1 VVCRPNTAL
10 ANTQCGSYRQQQSAV
25 VEAPAD
31 QRVISSSA
39 SATLLTESNAQQHT
53 FRCVATIVFDRLIT
67 GPNQACGCA
76 ITRYRSCDHATASQ
90 QRVVTAPSLTMSEV
104 RAAHDPT
111 PIGQLSRAQINPV
124 CSTAENVVAPEPKL
138 TRLLASL
145 ADPAIAPAGGDLFAD
160 IVRRL
165 KISYELLGHELPADS
180 ALHGQLLQVY
190 RQHPAI
196 TPSCGRDV
204 EDDYAACDAET
215 DWRLRFCTRLTGGHV
230 DADLVAGRF
239 DDCIEEL
246 NALGAAVESGACTE
260 ASPALA
266 QSVTTHRR
274 LMDRVL
280 VRFALAL
287 AASPPGTGERP
298 IPLYDEAAIVDALRR
313 IETWFPAARLG
324 LGDRVAHR
332 ELELA
337 ANKFWQAAHGYAP
350 GATTTTWLDD
360 SMYAELQAELDAAAE
375 EDDEDV
381 ARQAVEDAME
391 LTQLRG
397 LALDRA
403 VLMAAYRDIGP
414 APVLTGAP
422 LLRITSD
429 ALAPLQERLDAL
441 VQFHD
446 VGCAV
451 ANCATMSTP
460 TTLSQFWNILSQL
473 TSPSLADAMA
483 DPRVGELNGWR
494 PVFARIAAHQTR
506 LEEAVEEAHLEDA
519 RREQDFI
526 ELVTAAQSRT
536 ATYDATGLFL
546 PPTGDRLLTG
556 VHVNQRDRVKEHV
569 LSLKRDIEDGRNE
582 LEGGLTSLV
591 NNLTRVND
599 AESAQAQLVA
609 AKERVASEIAD
620 LTKREGSFRTLIR
633 SGSPAGNDEFET
645 LMADW
650 AKVSGSIDEAAYLR
664 VASTR
669 EFRLAGDDANFVDW
683 DTQGILDVAAKDT
696 AGVDKIALQAGQ
708 VLSLATNGA
717 WSPTCAVR
725 SVHMIDPDHAIEA
738 VDDPGVAGVRIQ
750 AASAPIGPEGYTI
763 QWTGSGYSAAS
774 THAGLEGRLTVGVKA
789 EACGGIKIGGTG
801 GNSCGYVDASITAS
815 VGKNWQGGREG
826 RTSATFSSGLFLP
839 QTPFEAPAGALVV
852 VEMPEGET
860 DPALIRDVHLV
871 RAPHTSIVVNEA
883 ADLYLVPNDTSC
895 RDEDST
901 NEMVVTVGQYT
912 TVGAAADALVAR
924 MAHTMSVMRSGRQG
938 FVDRGEMLPS
948 EVSALELEAKGAQI
962 GEPGSLQIPVD
973 EYPPA
978 MRDLFY
984 KYVAREITS
993 LTASVRL
1000 AAIERELAVKVS
1012 EYRAILLALHNSKKT
1027 GYLVSLL
1034 PKWTVRGMK
1043 LKELREVSTAYAS
1056 SVRYALKPILE
1067 VWYPGVLAELS
1078 NTDDVMRLTSVDA
1091 DTPIKD
1097 MTDLL
1102 LDFADELDRQMTD
1115 ADYLYPAPEDTA
1127 PVFVTLRF
1135 PKPSEL
1141 HASCADAPSARC
1153 RRSTDIS
1160 TYRWATVSQTRA
1172 LWQSLGQPTDGG
1184 ATRRLVFTVGPEDLY
1199 EAMAGSEYLPCTKA
1213 LPVVRKLGIALTG
1226 YASNGVPAE
1235 HRGVEGWIGEHTA
1248 MSFAGADGVHDL
1260 YMDNGTWRQL
1270 SDVPLVYGSNDYTA
1284 IKARFDAIPQD
1295 VRGVSPF
1302 TTFEFEIPESTVAEW
1317 RLRDAKTIDLVMQ
1330 VEAVRAPAAVAV
1342 PICERLTQSS
1352 LALDDVEA
1360 ASELQ

>member
-1 VVCRPNTAL
+1 
-10 ANTQCGSYRQQQSAV
+10 
-25 VEAPAD
+25 
-31 QRVISSSA
+31 
-39 SATLLTESNAQQHT
+39 
-53 FRCVATIVFDRLIT
+53 
-67 GPNQACGCA
+67 
-76 ITRYRSCDHATASQ
+76 
-90 QRVVTAPSLTMSEV
+90 VVTASGMSMAGV
-104 RAAHDPT
+104 RAAHDASPV
-111 PIGQLSRAQINPV
+111 GQLTAAQITPA
-124 CSTAENVVAPEPKL
+124 CSTAENIAAPGPKL
-138 TRLLASL
+138 SRLFASL
-145 ADPAIAPAGGDLFAD
+145 ADGSIAPVGGDMFLN

-165 KISYELLGHELPADS
+165 KVSYELLGHDLPADS
-180 ALHGQLLQVY
+180 TLHDEVLDIY
-190 RQHPAI
+190 KQHPGV
-196 TPSCGRDV
+196 TPECGRGV
-204 EDDYAACDAET
+204 EDDYAACDTET
-215 DWRLRFCTRLTGGHV
+215 DWRLRFCTRLTSGHV
-230 DADLVAGRF
+230 DHDLVAGRF
-239 DDCIEEL
+239 DECIDEL
-246 NALGAAVESGACTE
+246 EVLGAAVESGACSE
-260 ASPALA
+260 SSPAAA

-274 LMDRVL
+274 LMDRLL

-313 IETWFPAARLG
+313 IEAWFPAARLG

-337 ANKFWQAAHGYAP
+337 SNKFWQAAHGYAP

-403 VLMAAYRDIGP
+403 VLLAAYRDIGP

-441 VQFHD
+441 VQYHD

-460 TTLSQFWNILSQL
+460 TTLSQFWSILSQL

-506 LEEAVEEAHLEDA
+506 LDDAVEEAQLEDA

-526 ELVTAAQSRT
+526 ELVTAAQSRM

-569 LSLKRDIEDGRNE
+569 LSLKRDIEEGRNE

-599 AESAQAQLVA
+599 AQSAQAQLVA
-609 AKERVASEIAD
+609 AKDRVASEIAD

-669 EFRLAGDDANFVDW
+669 EFRLAGDDASFVDW

-696 AGVDKIALQAGQ
+696 AGMDRIALQGGQ

-725 SVHMIDPDHAIEA
+725 SVHMIDPEQSVAA
-738 VDDPGVAGVRIQ
+738 LDDPGVGGVRINS
-750 AASAPIGPEGYTI
+750 ASAPIGPEGYSV
-763 QWTGSGYSAAS
+763 QWTGSGYAS
-774 THAGLEGRLTVGVKA
+774 SSSHGGVEGRLTA
-789 EACGGIKIGGTG
+789 GIKVETCASTPPMPGASASACAYI
-801 GNSCGYVDASITAS
+801 DASITAS
-815 VGKNWQGGREG
+815 AGKNWQGGREG

-852 VEMPEGET
+852 VEMPAGET
-860 DPALIRDVHLV
+860 DPALIREVHLV
-871 RAPHTSIVVNEA
+871 RAPHTSIVVDEA

-948 EVSALELEAKGAQI
+948 EVTALELEAKGAQI
-962 GEPGSLQIPVD
+962 GAPGSLQIPVD

-1012 EYRAILLALHNSKKT
+1012 EQRSILLALHNSKKT